1 MANRHDVIIWDA
13 KIYGIKRDFGL
24 TAKHARALAQQKAE
38 PSASLLRFAD
48 TAYSRSDLKNLDPAV
63 VHYLQ
68 HLKENMIS
76 SKTAAFRVALPD
88 PEPHGQSLLR
98 ILMIEAIKHGLV
110 LCDEPAELFVFQ
122 DGRITSND
130 LQLKANV
137 EKATRYPTTLKLMYR
152 LLQKDAAPL
161 LMKHGFLADNQ
172 EYWFDN
178 EFSVRYNKAINM
190 GKLSLSIGFKRKNG
204 SFEPTL
210 YFRIIEDHM
219 IAIAQKSDFKFSMT
233 LGGGVVLVFY
243 GYLT

>member
-13 KIYGIKRDFGL
+13 KIYDIEYGYSAIVKQ
-24 TAKHARALAQQKAE
+24 AQALAQQKAE

-122 DGRITSND
+122 DGRIISND

-137 EKATRYPTTLKLMYR
+137 ENATRFPTTLKQFYR
-152 LLQKDAAPL
+152 LLQKDAETL

-172 EYWFDN
+172 ESWSDS
-178 EFSVRYNKAINM
+178 EFEVRYDKAINM
-190 GKLSLSIGFKRKNG
+190 GKLSLFIGFDKKKG
-204 SFEPTL
+204 HFKPSL
-210 YFRIIEDHM
+210 SFRIIEDHM
-219 IAIAQKSDFKFSMT
+219 IAIAQKSDFKYSMM
-233 LGGGVVLVFY
+233 LGGDFFKCFSD
-243 GYLT
+243 T